1 MKRGLILI
9 ALALGAAAPAS
20 AQFAGM
26 PVWNSP
32 KGGTGITISGDY
44 GKPDSSGGK
53 GSAFGARASTFAGD
67 AAFRVVGGS
76 LIPIAINV
84 QVGAGTSSKVTSG
97 GPVNIPSTT
106 AVTGAVGIS
115 ASIPS
120 PGISIEPY
128 FSPGM
133 RYVKYS
139 DTSLGYGSYTK
150 FGFVLGANVGFGMVG
165 LHVAYD
171 YQTLPAS
178 THRSILGIGAHV
190 ALKVPGL

>member
-1 MKRGLILI
+1 MRTPVRRAHMKRGLILI

-53 GSAFGARASTFAGD
+53 GSAFGARASLGLVNLTLTAGFSSWKPANYSSSVSTFAGD

-106 AVTGAVGIS
+106 TVTGAVGVS

-128 FSPGM
+128 FS
-133 RYVKYS
+133 
-139 DTSLGYGSYTK
+139 
-150 FGFVLGANVGFGMVG
+150 
-165 LHVAYD
+165 
-171 YQTLPAS
+171 
-178 THRSILGIGAHV
+178 
-190 ALKVPGL
+190 